1 MSRLEAGL
9 ESSQMPYPAAIGF
22 KFLFGELGYRF
33 VKFTEYRSFVVGQ
46 CSGDWYRIGNMMSE
60 QVDPDIQSIN
70 ECPHLQQPLNLR
82 LLGICAV
89 QYLLIKL

>member
-46 CSGDWYRIGNMMSE
+46 CSGDWYRIGNMVPSRLTRIFSRSMS
-60 QVDPDIQSIN
+60 VRISISRSISGSSVYVPSN
-70 ECPHLQQPLNLR
+70 
-82 LLGICAV
+82 IS
-89 QYLLIKL
+89 